1 MGAQTLGLFHA
12 QPYTPA
18 PIALARLSH
27 SARDWLDQEPLHLLA
42 RGAQRVLGSEGAAL
56 DWIG

>member
-18 PIALARLSH
+18 PTALASLSH
-27 SARDWLDQEPLHLLA
+27 SARDWFDQELLISWLV
-42 RGAQRVLGSEGAAL
+42 VLNGVAGSEGAAL
-56 DWIG
+56 HWIG